1 MVSPHSDSSSASRR
15 RTTRAWDR
23 IKACQAAISR
33 SSSGAWVV
41 GLAMRE
47 SLRRNTCACK
57 DLLILSFT
65 TVADTIFGGA
75 MTTTADTSGTVV
87 ETLTGD
93 YQIDPTHSRLGFA
106 AKHAMVATVRGQFKI
121 YSGEVHLDE
130 ENPAASRVSLQI
142 EVGSVD
148 TGNADRDKHL
158 LGPDFFDVETYP
170 TITFTSTNVEKVD
183 DDVYTLIGDLTIN
196 DKTNP
201 VAVEF
206 ELTGTS
212 PDPWGNFRVGFEGR
226 ATVNR
231 RDWDL
236 AWNVALDKGGVLV
249 SEKVKLEFDI
259 AAVKQVAQS

>member
-1 MVSPHSDSSSASRR
+1 MTSTA
-15 RTTRAWDR
+15 TE
-23 IKACQAAISR
+23 I
-33 SSSGAWVV
+33 
-41 GLAMRE
+41 
-47 SLRRNTCACK
+47 
-57 DLLILSFT
+57 
-65 TVADTIFGGA
+65 
-75 MTTTADTSGTVV
+75 TTTAA
-87 ETLTGD
+87 EALTGD

-106 AKHAMVATVRGQFKI
+106 AKHAMVATVRGGFQV

-130 ENPAASRVSLQI
+130 ENPQNSWAKVEIDVA
-142 EVGSVD
+142 SVD
-148 TGNADRDKHL
+148 TGNADRDAHL
-158 LGPDFFDVETYP
+158 RTPDFFDIERFP
-170 TITFTSTNVEKVD
+170 KITFVSTKAEKVD

-212 PDPWGNFRVGFEGR
+212 NDPWGNFRAGFEGR

-259 AAVKQVAQS
+259 AAVKQTTQS